1 MKNAIF
7 PYFILVAVL
16 LTACKKEASKTSD
29 FRDSFAGK
37 YYVQKWYFST
47 TLGQT
52 TEQTDSLIYVI
63 DIVKS
68 ATDSGL
74 VFNNDTLYLTYS
86 DSLTHDFWSKNSSA
100 QTTHVVKFIQP
111 DSVYIVFGSSGGM
124 PALPQVCAGWEND
137 NLFS

>member
-1 MKNAIF
+1 MKKAIF
-7 PYFILVAVL
+7 LYFIFVAVL
-16 LTACKKEASKTSD
+16 LTACKKETSKASD

-86 DSLTHDFWSKNSSA
+86 DSLTHNFWSKNSSA
-100 QTTHVVKFIQP
+100 QTTHLAKFIQP
-111 DSVYIVFGSSGGM
+111 DSVFIVFASGGISSS
-124 PALPQVCAGWEND
+124 AGVRWMGKR
-137 NLFS
+137 

>member
-1 MKNAIF
+1 MKKAISLCF
-7 PYFILVAVL
+7 VLVAVL
-16 LTACKKEASKTSD
+16 LAACKKESQKTSD
-29 FRDSFAGK
+29 FRNSFAGK
-37 YYVQKWYFST
+37 YYVQKWYFSN

-100 QTTHVVKFIQP
+100 QTTHVAKFIQP
-111 DSVYIVFGSSGGM
+111 DSVFIVFASGGISSSSGIRWSGKR
-124 PALPQVCAGWEND
+124 
-137 NLFS
+137 